1 MRRGHQLMLFL
12 FVCNWNQHAA
22 SGGWRGKQ
30 ADADARN
37 QHAAS
42 DALVHL
48 HINSCNWNQIEHPPH
63 LPTSPPTQFGS
74 AFECGTFLRWLS

>member
-1 MRRGHQLMLFL
+1 MQLEP
-12 FVCNWNQHAA
+12 HAA
-22 SGGWRGKQ
+22 SGGGGEADKQ
-30 ADADARN
+30 AADARN

-63 LPTSPPTQFGS
+63 LPHLTTHSIWFS
-74 AFECGTFLRWLS
+74 I